1 VSERITPLAAILAQV
16 PDPRKCR
23 GRQYPCLA
31 LLLLVVVGLLCGANS
46 QRALARWGHNSGR
59 ARLRRLGLL
68 GSRSPSQPT
77 LHRLLRDVDINQLEA
92 VLGTWLQPVRLAW
105 RRSTKR
111 WVDGIALDGKT
122 LRGARRLGAANTH
135 LLAASGH
142 LDGLVLAQV
151 AVVDHAGEL
160 SGIRALLE
168 ALLLEGQ
175 TLTMDAA
182 FTQWTV
188 AEQIV
193 QQGGAYLMVV
203 KGNQAHM
210 REHIAERTAYLG
222 RCLGQAQTRRLAHGR
237 LEQRTLPRSAA
248 PSESVM
254 SRIEARRERR
264 LRRRASLGG
273 SSWMAGLGLVIVGGL
288 FLLQNAGLLVPGQ
301 QVWGLL
307 CYLAAIGATVTAFS
321 RYRAAGSQLSPV
333 VTSAISGALLL
344 AFVGTMLAFDL
355 SWGVLRPMFLVIPG
369 AMAIIGSATGLRH
382 PADSQ

>member
-1 VSERITPLAAILAQV
+1 MSERITPLAAILAQV

-23 GRQYPCLA
+23 GRQYPWLA

-46 QRALARWGHNSGR
+46 QRALARWGHNTGR
-59 ARLRRLGLL
+59 ARLRRLGLP
-68 GSRSPSQPT
+68 GTRSPSQPT
-77 LHRLLRDVDINQLEA
+77 LHRLLRDVDIDQLEA
-92 VLGTWLQPVRLAW
+92 LLGTWLQQVRSAW

-160 SGIRALLE
+160 SGISALLD

-193 QQGGAYLMVV
+193 HQGGAYLMVV

-210 REHIAERTAYLG
+210 RAHIAERTAYLG

-237 LEQRTLPRSAA
+237 LEQRTLWVAKA
-248 PSESVM
+248 PPDLGWPHARQVLRLDRYIVGKRTGEVLSNQTVYAVTSLAPDQASPDELLRLWQTHW
-254 SRIEARRERR
+254 RIESLFWIRDAVFREDHSTTRTAHAHQAFAALRNLVISLLHLWRGSQVTAAREYYASHPNALLRR
-264 LRRRASLGG
+264 L
-273 SSWMAGLGLVIVGGL
+273 
-288 FLLQNAGLLVPGQ
+288 
-301 QVWGLL
+301 
-307 CYLAAIGATVTAFS
+307 
-321 RYRAAGSQLSPV
+321 QLPV
-333 VTSAISGALLL
+333 L
-344 AFVGTMLAFDL
+344 
-355 SWGVLRPMFLVIPG
+355 
-369 AMAIIGSATGLRH
+369 
-382 PADSQ
+382 DS